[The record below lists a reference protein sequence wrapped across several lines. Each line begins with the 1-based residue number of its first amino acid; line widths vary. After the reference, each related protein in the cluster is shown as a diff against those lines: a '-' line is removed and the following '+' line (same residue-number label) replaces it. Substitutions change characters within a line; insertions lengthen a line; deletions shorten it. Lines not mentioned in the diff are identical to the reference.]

1 MHTIVST
8 ASLLDTTDK
17 SGGCFCCC
25 CLAGDPDTDGFLLR
39 NSFHSMSHC
48 CQSANDPLRHFLL
61 PHRKHLTYALLT
73 HTCAHGKP
81 TTDPPTRT
89 DTRKANSPAQAVQ
102 SRRGEPPSPRDVIS
116 EPLPQMPQGSQ
127 RLAQFSAPIIRA
139 SKTARHQPVPTY

>member
-1 MHTIVST
+1 MSQLHPYWTPLINQGAASAAA
-8 ASLLDTTDK
+8 ASLGTPTLMV
-17 SGGCFCCC
+17 FCSRT
-25 CLAGDPDTDGFLLR
+25 PFI
-39 NSFHSMSHC
+39 MSHC

-61 PHRKHLTYALLT
+61 PHRQHLTYALLT
-73 HTCAHGKP
+73 HTCAHDKP

-116 EPLPQMPQGSQ
+116 EPLPQVPQGSQ